1 MYLHIFIG
9 SPKNKVPFCI
19 ETNIEY
25 ALKYWKKRK
34 EANPDIQWILSSQPK
49 ISSYLLT

>member
-9 SPKNKVPFCI
+9 NPKNNTAFCI

-25 ALKYWKKRK
+25 ALKYWKGRK
-34 EANPDIQWILSSQPK
+34 LSNPDIVWVLSSNPM
-49 ISSYLLT
+49 ISSYYI

>member
-1 MYLHIFIG
+1 MYLHIFMG
-9 SPKNKVPFCI
+9 SPKNNSPICI

-25 ALKYWKKRK
+25 ALKYWAKRK
-34 EANPDIQWILSSQPK
+34 EQNPDIQWVISSNPK